1 MVSKPSRFY
10 GIGPGRPLASC
21 EGSAVYY
28 VEWGFSMS
36 AKAKVKKMKIRVI
49 AYIDGLNLFYFLR
62 KHHPDLMR
70 VDLFR
75 LVQMML
81 GTKYE
86 LIRVNYYTA
95 EVMGEKQKRGQAAY
109 LAALRKHP
117 KIKIHLGEFKIVTK
131 EGILIDSA
139 GKPISSSTVR
149 IKVREEK
156 ETDVTMASHIVWDV
170 ATGECDAVAVLTN
183 DSDFTES
190 LRLVREE
197 AKKPVWLLSPTI
209 LESGRFGP
217 HGKLVNVVTPA
228 FVKRIKRRHLAKAQF
243 PRPATDKRK

>member
-1 MVSKPSRFY
+1 MV
-10 GIGPGRPLASC
+10 
-21 EGSAVYY
+21 
-28 VEWGFSMS
+28 
-36 AKAKVKKMKIRVI
+36 AKIKKRIIV
-49 AYIDGLNLFYFLR
+49 YIDGLNLFYFLR
-62 KHHPDLMR
+62 NHHPHLMQLD
-70 VDLFR
+70 VFR
-75 LVQMML
+75 LVENLL
-81 GTKYE
+81 GGDYE
-86 LIRVNYYTA
+86 IVRINYYTA
-95 EVMGEKQKRGQAAY
+95 EVVGAKQRRSQAAY

-156 ETDVTMASHIVWDV
+156 ETDVNMASHIVWNV
-170 ATGECDAVAVLTN
+170 AAGECDAVAVLTN

-190 LRLVREE
+190 LRLVKEE
-197 AKKPVWLLSPTI
+197 AKKPVWLISPTI
-209 LESGRFGP
+209 WDSGHLGP

-228 FVKRIKRRHLAKAQF
+228 FVKRIRRQHLAKAQF